1 MDKWTILAAIMSIL
15 WTFFKTAGFIEMQRL
30 SKLERLFQ
38 ALEIGVSDAWN
49 LIVKPWLAAHPNDT
63 KLPEE
68 IKCRAERHAIKVA
81 AESDSIVAKYDAV
94 TVLSTL
100 KAAVEEAKRRGGK

>member
-1 MDKWTILAAIMSIL
+1 M
-15 WTFFKTAGFIEMQRL
+15 EMKRL

-49 LIVKPWLAAHPNDT
+49 LIIKPWLAAHPNEQ

-68 IKCRAERHAIKVA
+68 VRIRAERHAISA
-81 AESDSIVAKYDAV
+81 ATDSDSVVADFDAV
-94 TVLSTL
+94 TVLATL